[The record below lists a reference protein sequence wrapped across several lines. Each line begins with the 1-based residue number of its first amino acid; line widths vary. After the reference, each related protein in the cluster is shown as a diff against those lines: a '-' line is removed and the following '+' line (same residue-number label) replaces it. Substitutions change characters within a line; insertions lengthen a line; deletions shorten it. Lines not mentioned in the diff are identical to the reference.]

1 MRRRRGSVRQASA
14 GRHSEWLALVE
25 MSGLMFSE
33 PVLEEKIG
41 ELPRLE
47 PAKLKSLRKAWD
59 RYNLRPGTIPTDVH
73 REWIE
78 FVLGQLLEL
87 QEPRWRTGPR
97 MGERFVVVLPELG
110 QTLAPERVLVDLDDS
125 PLMLFSVYPRG
136 MNLDKV
142 ESETGRWRASP
153 TTKFSRLLVETDVP
167 IGLLTNGDD
176 WRLVYAPR
184 GAAMATVTWDAR
196 SWLDRLPT
204 LDAFVCLLDAR
215 RWFTESEDRS
225 LLAIIRESQDR
236 QADVT
241 DQLGEQ
247 VGQAVELFVRA
258 LDVADRETGGRLLD
272 GIPEATVFEA
282 SLTLMMRLVFL
293 LYAEENRLL
302 PHGNPFYDQSYGVV
316 HLWKELSAQRRVD
329 REGMRQRFD
338 AWDRLLALFRIIHAG
353 CDDPDLN
360 LRAYG
365 GHLFDPDAF
374 PFLEGRRPG
383 STWQDGDI
391 LEPPRITNETVWQL
405 LKALRIARVGGRRG
419 IPQRVSYRTLD
430 VEQIGHV
437 YEGLIE
443 STVVRAGQEPE
454 WFWQG
459 REELRERDD
468 GWRVVFDAPGQPIR
482 PLVEID
488 DLEGDAL
495 VSWLKGVTGK
505 TPAAIR
511 RALANQRPP
520 DETDSPMPEADDE
533 EDSGDEPVP
542 ERVRKVA
549 PFLARPG
556 IIEPG
561 SLYVIGQGG
570 FRKRQ
575 GTYYT
580 PTWVTRFIIER
591 TLEPLVHDGDGE
603 ARRVRKPEEIL
614 ALNVCDP
621 AMGSGAFLV
630 QACRYLA
637 EKLVESWELIE
648 SGKPDVRLTVT
659 GEVSRG
665 HPEEQ
670 LVPEDRDDRMA
681 LALRLVVNRC
691 IYGVDINPLA
701 VELAK
706 VSLWL
711 ATLSKNEPFT
721 FLDHRLKC
729 GNSLIG
735 AGRLEHERYPAGNI
749 DAPARDQWSCWKRDN
764 APRDAR
770 KALNA
775 LHRFIIKEAR
785 EKKAGVRP
793 LPFGEPPHM
802 ETVTAHAS
810 RILDEIERMPVR
822 DQDAKEE
829 RYRALERDAGF
840 QGLRRMFDGWCA
852 LWFWPV
858 DGNTTVVDVPTPHD
872 WEVYR
877 WCMFQD
883 EKALLDEKHRRWRN
897 TATAVS
903 IAERFFHWELE
914 FPDVFTGEC
923 GGFDAVFGNP
933 PYVRMEF
940 LKPYKHYLKTH
951 YRCHTDRA
959 DLFIYFYERAIG
971 TLLREGG
978 IMGFI
983 SSNTWLKTGSGKA
996 LREYLQEKAAVREFL
1011 DFGDL
1016 QVFRG
1021 VTTYPAII
1029 IVEKK
1034 EPASDHKILAAE
1046 AESLEDTDLSGRLKS
1061 VGILV
1066 PQKELD
1072 PAAWR
1077 FEDRRIAKLREKIL
1091 NAGIPLKEY
1100 CGGQIFRGVVTGL
1113 NEAFVVDR
1121 ETRDRLIAE
1130 DPKSDE
1136 ILKPFLEGKDLK
1148 PWRAEPRDL
1157 WLIYTWHGIEI
1168 DRYPAILEY
1177 LRPFRKRLE
1186 ARATSHA
1193 HAWYEL
1199 QQPQRAYVPAFENPK
1214 IVYIEIADRGAFS
1227 IDETGSYLNATAF
1240 AIPVKDYYLLALLNA
1255 QLTWFFWSGICTVL
1269 RGGFL
1274 RLKTQF
1280 LEKTPIPAPSVQ
1292 LRRKLEQLSEELSR
1306 NYYDSENSSHLEAKL
1321 NSLIFDL
1328 FDLDEEE
1335 RSIVMNFATSRS

>member
-59 RYNLRPGTIPTDVH
+59 RYNLRPGMIPADIH

-184 GAAMATVTWDAR
+184 GATMATVTWDAR

-316 HLWKELSAQRRVD
+316 HLWKELSAQRRID

-391 LEPPRITNETVWQL
+391 LEPPRINNETVWQL

-520 DETDSPMPEADDE
+520 DETDSHPPEADDE

-591 TLEPLVHDGDGE
+591 TLDPLVHDGDGE

-735 AGRLEHERYPAGNI
+735 AGRLEHATYPAGNI
-749 DAPARDQWSCWKRDN
+749 DAPVRDQWSCWKRDN
-764 APRDAR
+764 APRDVR

-775 LHRFIIKEAR
+775 LHRFVIKEAR

-858 DGNTTVVDVPTPHD
+858 DGNTSVADVPTPHD

-897 TATAVS
+897 TAAMVS
-903 IAERFFHWELE
+903 STERFFHWELE
-914 FPDVFTGEC
+914 FPDVFTGER

-1077 FEDRRIAKLREKIL
+1077 FEDRRIARLREKIL
-1091 NAGIPLKEY
+1091 SAGIPLKEY
-1100 CGGQIFRGVVTGL
+1100 CGSPLYGIKTGL

-1130 DPKSDE
+1130 DPKSEE

-1199 QQPQRAYVPAFENPK
+1199 QQPQRAYVSGYESPK
-1214 IVYIEIADRGAFS
+1214 IMWPEIANDRKFVWDKAGRWYPNKT
-1227 IDETGSYLNATAF
+1227 IF
-1240 AIPVKDYYLLALLNA
+1240 AVPTNDLALLSILHSDVIWYMIRGA
-1255 QLTWFFWSGICTVL
+1255 CSSL
-1269 RGGFL
+1269 RGGKWRFL
-1274 RLKTQF
+1274 LQA
-1280 LEKTPIPAPSVQ
+1280 IYM
-1292 LRRKLEQLSEELSR
+1292 EELPIVRVDGTARKRLHEIARVMSG
-1306 NYYDSENSSHLEAKL
+1306 NPSETNHQLVEEL
-1321 NSLIFDL
+1321 NDIVFDL
-1328 FDLDEEE
+1328 YGLTNEE
-1335 RSIVMNFATSRS
+1335 RRLVEKAVK

>member
-41 ELPRLE
+41 ELPRME

-59 RYNLRPGTIPTDVH
+59 RYNLRPGMIPTDVH

-430 VEQIGHV
+430 VEQLGHV

-459 REELRERDD
+459 REELRGRDD

-520 DETDSPMPEADDE
+520 DETDSHPPEADDE
-533 EDSGDEPVP
+533 EDSGDEPDP

-549 PFLARPG
+549 PFLAWPG

-603 ARRVRKPEEIL
+603 TRRVRKPEEIL

-764 APRDAR
+764 ARRDAR
-770 KALNA
+770 KALNV

-802 ETVTAHAS
+802 ETVTAHAC
-810 RILDEIERMPVR
+810 RILEEIERMPVR

-858 DGNTTVVDVPTPHD
+858 DGNTTVADVPTPHD

-914 FPDVFTGEC
+914 FPDVFTGEH
-923 GGFDAVFGNP
+923 GGFDAVFANP
-933 PYVRMEF
+933 PYVAMYSRESVGTGNDVSAHKIYYLSQLSNIDGEDLLGGRVNYF
-940 LKPYKHYLKTH
+940 L
-951 YRCHTDRA
+951 
-959 DLFIYFYERAIG
+959 LFIVQAMRIARGRGRCCFVLPDTLITNESYEGVRRFLCSKRFLEDVWLFKNPVFHNATVG
-971 TLLREGG
+971 TCVVAWDKGGTRRVTLHDVADHDPSGIVSETVVQVSHHDLLERPHCNWQPVSNDGPAFACAMLKLGDIAHIKDGINPGSKAVRQRLLCRRPDSPSCKRLIEGG
-978 IMGFI
+978 DILPFKIRWNDKWVLYDPGAI
-983 SSNTWLKTGSGKA
+983 SK
-996 LREYLQEKAAVREFL
+996 E
-1011 DFGDL
+1011 
-1016 QVFRG
+1016 
-1021 VTTYPAII
+1021 
-1029 IVEKK
+1029 EKK
-1034 EPASDHKILAAE
+1034 KGTSLRQRWIF
-1046 AESLEDTDLSGRLKS
+1046 ES
-1061 VGILV
+1061 
-1066 PQKELD
+1066 
-1072 PAAWR
+1072 
-1077 FEDRRIAKLREKIL
+1077 
-1091 NAGIPLKEY
+1091 
-1100 CGGQIFRGVVTGL
+1100 
-1113 NEAFVVDR
+1113 
-1121 ETRDRLIAE
+1121 
-1130 DPKSDE
+1130 
-1136 ILKPFLEGKDLK
+1136 
-1148 PWRAEPRDL
+1148 
-1157 WLIYTWHGIEI
+1157 
-1168 DRYPAILEY
+1168 
-1177 LRPFRKRLE
+1177 
-1186 ARATSHA
+1186 
-1193 HAWYEL
+1193 
-1199 QQPQRAYVPAFENPK
+1199 PK
-1214 IVYIEIADRGAFS
+1214 IVYRQTAPRPIAAVDLSRHYTLNSVHNIILREHNTNVLFALCAYMNTETCAS
-1227 IDETGSYLNATAF
+1227 IYQGLTGEVRKVFPQVHISSMRTLPVPEVLANADHPITRKLSDLARILSKDNES
-1240 AIPVKDYYLLALLNA
+1240 ARSSTVKDDIERIVSELV
-1255 QLTWFFWSGICTVL
+1255 WGS
-1269 RGGFL
+1269 
-1274 RLKTQF
+1274 
-1280 LEKTPIPAPSVQ
+1280 PPS
-1292 LRRKLEQLSEELSR
+1292 R
-1306 NYYDSENSSHLEAKL
+1306 
-1321 NSLIFDL
+1321 
-1328 FDLDEEE
+1328 
-1335 RSIVMNFATSRS
+1335 